1 MEDTFFSA
9 SWRMVEAGSCRVVE
23 VRLVWEQ
30 AVRDFF
36 SRIAGGDMS

>member
-1 MEDTFFSA
+1 MEDTFFFA
-9 SWRMVEAGSCRVVE
+9 SCRVVEVGSCRVVE